1 MKIYRPFIL
10 LVTVAMFM
18 MTSCQSPT
26 NSTEKGIITHTV
38 FFKLKHPKGSEAEK
52 DFLAKA
58 VALKSINTVMNMT
71 QVTEIGKKNDFDWG
85 LTMQFKNQADYDTY
99 SNHPDH
105 VDFVTNV
112 WEKEVV
118 DFMEI
123 DYTIE

>member
-10 LVTVAMFM
+10 LVTVAMLM

-38 FFKLKHPKGSEAEK
+38 FFKLKNPKGSEADK

-58 VALKSINTVMNMT
+58 VALKSSNTVMNMT
-71 QVTEIGKKNDFDWG
+71 QVTEIGTKNDFDCG
-85 LTMQFKNQADYDTY
+85 LMMQCKNQADYDTY
-99 SNHPDH
+99 LNHPYH

-112 WEKEVV
+112 WQKQVV
-118 DFMEI
+118 EFMDI